1 MKKRG
6 LLFSVLALGGVV
18 TAVAVAKTKKKAKE
32 YEEVMFVE
40 IDDNDDSEQEF
51 GYVVDELKEIY
62 PYLQTSFINAIYQ
75 DNEQFDN
82 QYTGKIKV
90 NHAIVFEDEND
101 CNIFIDVSNENGYDV
116 SKEGLKV
123 YLDSYFENEKGRI
136 MSDILNVANQA
147 VCLNG
152 SYTGYKIEVEKV

>member
-1 MKKRG
+1 MKKKG
-6 LLFSVLALGGVV
+6 LLFSLLALGGVA
-18 TAVAVAKTKKKAKE
+18 TAVALAKTKKKAKE

-40 IDDNDDSEQEF
+40 IDDNDDDNQEF

-62 PYLQTSFINAIYQ
+62 PYLQTSFINTIYQ
-75 DNEQFDN
+75 ENEQFDN

-90 NHAIVFEDEND
+90 NHVIVFEDEND

-147 VCLNG
+147 ACLNG